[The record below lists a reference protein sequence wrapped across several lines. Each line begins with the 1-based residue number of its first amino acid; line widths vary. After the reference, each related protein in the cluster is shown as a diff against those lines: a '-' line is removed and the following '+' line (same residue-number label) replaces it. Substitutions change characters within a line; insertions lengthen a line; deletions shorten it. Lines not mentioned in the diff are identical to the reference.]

1 MPCPEEEL
9 ISGSEDSN
17 NQDQQKRSKRGEV
30 MPRPEE
36 ELGSD
41 IGEDSNGQ
49 SDLDEPFEEQ
59 NEHGED
65 VEEHDWEN
73 DNIKEE
79 LPDLI
84 NADSIDI
91 KDNILA
97 YCADDARSPQTL
109 LSELLD
115 LEAE

>member
-1 MPCPEEEL
+1 
-9 ISGSEDSN
+9 
-17 NQDQQKRSKRGEV
+17 

-36 ELGSD
+36 KLSSD
-41 IGEDSNGQ
+41 IGEDSINEEQ

-73 DNIKEE
+73 NNIEEE
-79 LPDLI
+79 LPDFI
-84 NADSIDI
+84 DADSIDI

-97 YCADDARSPQTL
+97 YCADDARSPKTL

-115 LEAE
+115 LDAE